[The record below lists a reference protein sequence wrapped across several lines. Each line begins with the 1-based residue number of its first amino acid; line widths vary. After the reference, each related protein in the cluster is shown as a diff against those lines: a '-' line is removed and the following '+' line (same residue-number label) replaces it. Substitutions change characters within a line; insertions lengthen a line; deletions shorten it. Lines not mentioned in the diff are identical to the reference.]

1 MITKGS
7 SIPMNI
13 FHFINLTDSLIYIK
27 QKQQSYVRN
36 TDSRGHAIVPLS
48 HGACIPLTH
57 ILNTAFIHRLVRPPS
72 TFKSTLSD
80 FLFFSFFNYFNYTLA
95 YRSAI
100 SKVFNHDTPSSRQCA
115 SQS

>member
-13 FHFINLTDSLIYIK
+13 FHFINLTDPLIYIK

-48 HGACIPLTH
+48 HVH
-57 ILNTAFIHRLVRPPS
+57 V
-72 TFKSTLSD
+72 
-80 FLFFSFFNYFNYTLA
+80 FLYA
-95 YRSAI
+95 YLEHCLHSPGR
-100 SKVFNHDTPSSRQCA
+100 
-115 SQS
+115 